1 MRAAVAFGCD
11 SSLRQR
17 QIRAGDAMR
26 FVTAGSNALRSNALA
41 RHDGLCLQ
49 LDAERGSMEAGRQLA
64 SILRPLGPKKRA
76 GDWLGIVCLSSKHS
90 RVVKI
95 KFHNRSPK
103 VAELAWHSD
112 SHSSQ
117 AAPLPSPRQVA
128 ASRKL
133 QSRAVLQSRLPPPFP
148 PHQAANYQLPNPCCQ
163 SAAKA

>member
-26 FVTAGSNALRSNALA
+26 FVTAGSNALRSNAFA

-90 RVVKI
+90 RVVK
-95 KFHNRSPK
+95 NQVPQPLPK
-103 VAELAWHSD
+103 WQRAWHSD

-133 QSRAVLQSRLPPPFP
+133 QSRAVLQSRLPPAFP
-148 PHQAANYQLPNPCCQ
+148 LHQAANYQCQTLLP
-163 SAAKA
+163 KR